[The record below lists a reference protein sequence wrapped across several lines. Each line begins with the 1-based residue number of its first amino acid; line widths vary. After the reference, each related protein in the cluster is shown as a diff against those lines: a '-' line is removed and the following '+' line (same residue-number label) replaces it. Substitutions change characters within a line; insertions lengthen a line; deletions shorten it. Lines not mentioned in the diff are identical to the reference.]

1 MPAPSLWQADLPDDH
16 SAPRIALVH
25 GLLAGPHME
34 KHLLTWLRQTGH
46 ADSTLYSN
54 HLPPAVIAGDLMR
67 AARKGRPIVLI
78 GFSQGGFQVVKVAR
92 HLARHDVQVDL
103 MISLAAGGVG
113 RLYPP
118 QIGFSVRRIPGN
130 VKRYLN
136 YFATGDVMGT
146 DPVHQFNM
154 ARAESAATHLENI
167 AYPRTAGVDHVGIV
181 RCFPEDRV
189 LPSVRQLF
197 LERLQQELLAL

>member
-1 MPAPSLWQADLPDDH
+1 MPAHSLWQAGLPDDH
-16 SAPRIALVH
+16 GAPRIALIH

-46 ADSTLYSN
+46 ADTTLYSN
-54 HLPPAVIAGDLMR
+54 HHSPARIAEDLMR
-67 AARKGRPIVLI
+67 AAHHARPVVLI
-78 GFSQGGFQVVKVAR
+78 GFSQGGFQIVKVAR
-92 HLARHDVQVDL
+92 HLARHDVPVDL

-118 QIGFSVRRIPGN
+118 QIGFAVRRIPGN

-167 AYPRTAGVDHVGIV
+167 SYPRTTGVGHIEIV
-181 RCFPEDRV
+181 RCFPEERV

-197 LERLQQELLAL
+197 LERLQRELRAL